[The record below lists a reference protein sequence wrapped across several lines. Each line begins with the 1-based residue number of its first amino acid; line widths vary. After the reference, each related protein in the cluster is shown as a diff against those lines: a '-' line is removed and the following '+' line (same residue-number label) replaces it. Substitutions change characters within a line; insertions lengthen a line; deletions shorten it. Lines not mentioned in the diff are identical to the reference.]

1 MATPVHKGDFLRSHK
16 PLAFFLTVLL
26 LVWSWMPAHA
36 ADAGSIG
43 IERKTATL
51 KGADKEADIHYPVF
65 KGVADKALLARIQ
78 EAAGLKAGTGS
89 SPEEWKEEFKDNPW
103 LVEIDYQVTLNRHS
117 ILSLTYTEDG
127 MGAHPSSSSESLAVN
142 LRTGKAITA
151 KDLFKPASLPALAA
165 RVDKALQAAVMKIRR
180 EREGDLEGFEEKL
193 NAHFGV
199 DNLDSFKLD
208 ERGVTFLYDFE
219 FPHAF
224 LAAEPEEEYF
234 FSYKE
239 LKPFIDGKGLLAP
252 FTK

>member
-1 MATPVHKGDFLRSHK
+1 MNNRSPQ
-16 PLAFFLTVLL
+16 PLAALFLAVLL
-26 LVWSWMPAHA
+26 LAWSWAPARA
-36 ADAGSIG
+36 VEPGSIA
-43 IERKTATL
+43 IEKKTATL
-51 KGADKEADIHYPVF
+51 KGPDKEADIHYPVF

-78 EAAGLKAGTGS
+78 QAAGLKAGTGS

-103 LVEIDYQVTLNRHS
+103 LVEIDYEVTLNRHS

-127 MGAHPSSSSESLAVN
+127 MGAHPSSSSESLAVD

-165 RVDKALQAAVMKIRR
+165 RVDKALQAAVRKTRR
-180 EREGDLEGFEEKL
+180 EWGEEHLENFEKRL
-193 NAHFGV
+193 NVHFGV
-199 DNLDSFKLD
+199 DGLDSFKLD

-234 FSYKE
+234 LSYKE
-239 LKPFIDGKGLLAP
+239 LKPFIDEKGLLAP